1 MDKTSLG
8 DRMKTY
14 ERVTRTSLMRR
25 TPVIV
30 RVDGK
35 AFHTYTKRY
44 LKDAIDLP
52 FSSAMHRAM
61 TFAARYVHTNMQ
73 NTVFSYTQSDEISF
87 LLKDWNTHESE
98 QWFNG
103 SVQKIAS
110 VAASLTTAAF
120 NYMFPQHAMADQT
133 VTSEDLAHFD
143 ARVFNV
149 PMDDVTN
156 YFIWRQV
163 DATRNSVQMLGR
175 HYFSH
180 KQLHKLNGSQI
191 QEKLWQKHDVNWNE
205 LPTWCKRG
213 ACTVSIEKGNFG
225 AFDRVQI
232 DKEIP
237 VFTTDRDYIERQLAS
252 EEE

>member
-35 AFHTYTKRY
+35 AFHTFAKRY
-44 LKDAIDLP
+44 LTDADP
-52 FSSAMHRAM
+52 FSTHMHTAM
-61 TFAARYVHTNMQ
+61 TQTAKYVHSKMQ

-103 SVQKIAS
+103 NLQKIAS
-110 VAASLTTAAF
+110 VAASLTTTSF
-120 NYMFPQHAMADQT
+120 NFDFANAMAN
-133 VTSEDLAHFD
+133 FD

-149 PMDDVTN
+149 PMDEVTN
-156 YFIWRQV
+156 YFIWRQQ
-163 DATRNSVQMLGR
+163 DATRNSIQMLGR

-180 KQLHKLNGSQI
+180 KELHKHTGSQI
-191 QEKLWQKHDVNWNE
+191 QEKLWQVHNVNWDN

-213 ACTVSIEKGNFG
+213 ACTVDIEKGNFG

-237 VFTTDRDYIERQLAS
+237 IFTQDRDYIEQRLIS
-252 EEE
+252 EEK